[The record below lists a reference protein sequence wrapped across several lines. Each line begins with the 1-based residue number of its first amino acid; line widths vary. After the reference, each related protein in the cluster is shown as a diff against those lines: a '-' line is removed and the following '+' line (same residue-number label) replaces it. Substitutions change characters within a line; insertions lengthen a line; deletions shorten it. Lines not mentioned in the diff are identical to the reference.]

1 MSDRDALISQLFEQQ
16 YERLTRIAYRLT
28 GSMEL
33 AKDLVQDTFLLAL
46 LRYEDLADHPC
57 IIGWLSK
64 TLRYLIRNEN
74 RRVVNHPEIPLE
86 YINDHPA
93 PELPVSLDEIL
104 PLRLPAEDRQVLVW
118 RYEQQLS
125 YRDIAMRL
133 GISENTCRMRV
144 HRIHK
149 KYKLSFEQLQQQ

>member
-1 MSDRDALISQLFEQQ
+1 MPDRDSFISQLFEQQ
-16 YERLTRIAYRLT
+16 HKRLTRTAYRLT

-33 AKDLVQDTFLLAL
+33 AEDLVQDTFLFAFI
-46 LRYEDLADHPC
+46 RYKDLTDHPC
-57 IIGWLSK
+57 INGWLSK
-64 TLRYLIRNEN
+64 TLKNLVLNEN
-74 RRVVNHPEIPLE
+74 RRLENHPEIPLE

-104 PLRLPAEDRQVLVW
+104 PLHIPAEDRQVLIW

-144 HRIHK
+144 HRILK
-149 KYKLSFEQLQQQ
+149 KYKLSFERLQPQ

>member
-1 MSDRDALISQLFEQQ
+1 MLERDSLISQLFEQQ
-16 YERLTRIAYRLT
+16 YERLIRTAYRLT

-33 AKDLVQDTFLLAL
+33 AEDLVQDTFLLAFI
-46 LRYEDLADHPC
+46 RYKDLAGHPC
-57 IIGWLSK
+57 ISGWLSK
-64 TLRYLIRNEN
+64 TLKNLVHNEN
-74 RRVVNHPEIPLE
+74 RRLENHPEIPLE
-86 YINDHPA
+86 YINDCPA

-104 PLRLPAEDRQVLVW
+104 PLCLPAENRQILVW

-144 HRIHK
+144 HRILK
-149 KYKLSFEQLQQQ
+149 KYKLSFEQLQPQ

>member
-1 MSDRDALISQLFEQQ
+1 MPDRDSFISQLFEQQ
-16 YERLTRIAYRLT
+16 NKRLTRIAYRLT

-46 LRYEDLADHPC
+46 IRYKDLADHPC
-57 IIGWLSK
+57 ISGWLSK
-64 TLRYLIRNEN
+64 TLKNLVLNEN
-74 RRVVNHPEIPLE
+74 RRLENQPKIPLE

-104 PLRLPAEDRQVLVW
+104 PLSLPAEDRQVLIW

-133 GISENTCRMRV
+133 GISESTCRMRV
-144 HRIHK
+144 HRILK
-149 KYKLSFEQLQQQ
+149 KCRLSFEQLPPQ

>member
-1 MSDRDALISQLFEQQ
+1 MPDRDSFISQLFEQQ
-16 YERLTRIAYRLT
+16 NKRLTRIAYRLT

-33 AKDLVQDTFLLAL
+33 AKDLVQDTFLLFL
-46 LRYEDLADHPC
+46 IQYEDLVAHPC
-57 IIGWLSK
+57 INGWLSK
-64 TLRYLIRNEN
+64 ALRNLIQNEN
-74 RRVVNHPEIPLE
+74 RRLENHPEIPLE

-104 PLRLPAEDRQVLVW
+104 PLSLPDKDRQVLVW

-133 GISENTCRMRV
+133 GISESTCRMRV
-144 HRIHK
+144 HRILK
-149 KYKLSFEQLQQQ
+149 KCRLSFEQLPPQ